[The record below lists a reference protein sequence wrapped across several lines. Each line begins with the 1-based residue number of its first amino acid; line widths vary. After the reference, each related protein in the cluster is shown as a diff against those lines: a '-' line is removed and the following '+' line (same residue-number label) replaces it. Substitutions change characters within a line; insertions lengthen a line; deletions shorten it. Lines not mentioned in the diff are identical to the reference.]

1 MSLSC
6 TYSPLPLSELAP
18 LTDENVFSAAPLL
31 SELAAAALAG
41 MAEEKAG
48 AEAGTT
54 PSTAAGVVWWPSKLT

>member
-31 SELAAAALAG
+31 SELAAALAG

>member
-31 SELAAAALAG
+31 SELAAAAG